1 MMRSRRLSLPALWLL
16 AAALFCAK
24 ALMPVGWMP
33 VADAGGI
40 RIELCTGQGAIS
52 ATLDA
57 QGRLHKDGEEA
68 PVQKRDIC
76 PFGVT
81 ALAACVP
88 LPPLLAPAIAPAQV
102 PPATLAPPAVSP
114 LPHGPRPPT
123 RGPPSLA

>member
-57 QGRLHKDGEEA
+57 QGRLHKDGDR
-68 PVQKRDIC
+68 QDQNRDKC
-76 PFGVT
+76 PFGLIV
-81 ALAACVP
+81 LAAGLPAAPVLAIPFAPTGLVASSLP
-88 LPPLLAPAIAPAQV
+88 LLIIAARPQGLGPPGQAPPLTI
-102 PPATLAPPAVSP
+102 
-114 LPHGPRPPT
+114 
-123 RGPPSLA
+123 